1 MHIRISMSLAKMKHR
16 RVHSCGIY
24 GNDVST
30 CFKPMGYNCMK
41 KSFKT
46 CRGLMLLLV
55 VGSEKT
61 WMEPPALR

>member
-24 GNDVST
+24 RHDVST

-41 KSFKT
+41 K
-46 CRGLMLLLV
+46 V
-55 VGSEKT
+55 AGSEKT